1 MLTMAPS
8 GREPAGLLDRLSD
21 HHRSRFVVGHILGV
35 YVLIGSVA
43 VLVCVVWSRIVGQG
57 EASLGVSIAVVVGT
71 TWLALTAG
79 WWSCRAQIRVIQR
92 FVTRDDDSD
101 DALRAQ
107 AFDAIL
113 GLPRRLAAATV
124 ARLAV
129 PALVAVIMLFGVRR
143 GHLDVK
149 LSVFVVLGTL
159 FMVMYGG
166 VVGYAAGEYGWRP
179 GREGAAGP
187 LSREQF
193 RRAPRISVG
202 VRLLTGFT
210 TALLVTSFIVAALA
224 APAGERT
231 RAFERAFLISL
242 LAAPALGL
250 SVAVPLLRNILKP
263 IQDLIVGTTRVARGD
278 LEVQAAVTSIDEF
291 GELAVSFN
299 EMVAGLRD
307 RRALREYN
315 TRLVGELQASRARI
329 VAAADAARRG
339 SSATF
344 TMGRSS
350 GWSRSRRSSGW
361 CSASSSATPRPRR
374 GCWRS
379 CTAGSG
385 AWDLSAGAGE
395 RRSAR
400 RAQ

>member
-1 MLTMAPS
+1 MAPS

-179 GREGAAGP
+179 GREDAAGP

-193 RRAPRISVG
+193 
-202 VRLLTGFT
+202 
-210 TALLVTSFIVAALA
+210 
-224 APAGERT
+224 AGH
-231 RAFERAFLISL
+231 
-242 LAAPALGL
+242 PG
-250 SVAVPLLRNILKP
+250 
-263 IQDLIVGTTRVARGD
+263 
-278 LEVQAAVTSIDEF
+278 
-291 GELAVSFN
+291 
-299 EMVAGLRD
+299 
-307 RRALREYN
+307 
-315 TRLVGELQASRARI
+315 SRW
-329 VAAADAARRG
+329 V
-339 SSATF
+339 
-344 TMGRSS
+344 
-350 GWSRSRRSSGW
+350 
-361 CSASSSATPRPRR
+361 C
-374 GCWRS
+374 GC
-379 CTAGSG
+379 
-385 AWDLSAGAGE
+385 
-395 RRSAR
+395 
-400 RAQ
+400 